1 MSNVTGYRIF
11 LLAVLVVWPLVIAGL
26 LFAMSKIE
34 SYVDRT
40 DAETPEEAGLE
51 PVAGRARERE
61 VTIVFGDKVV
71 ASPEPEHEP
80 VGSSES

>member
-11 LLAVLVVWPLVIAGL
+11 LLAVLVAWPLVIAGL

-34 SYVDRT
+34 SYIERSE
-40 DAETPEEAGLE
+40 ASTPEEAGLE
-51 PVAGRARERE
+51 PVTGHARERE

-71 ASPEPEHEP
+71 ASPEPKHQP